1 MRWRCLAV
9 CTFVLAALAFNGS
22 ARAQS
27 YPSGPVQ
34 IIVPFAKGGSADTFA
49 RVIADGLTKELGQP
63 VTVDNRPGGGG
74 SVGLQSVTQAAP
86 DGRTLLLGQTGEIVI
101 QPYLMKQ
108 AGPRPEPVA
117 LVADMPLAIVVS
129 STAPYSKL
137 SDLIAAARSSRR
149 GLSAAMPGRYTPGDL
164 ATELFRIRTS
174 ANLATVPFPGGG
186 PSLDAVAEGLVDLY
200 FSTLTSAMPQMRAG
214 KVKLLAV
221 TSAERSPAV
230 PDVPTVQ
237 ESGVRRFAVTQWA
250 GVFTPRGTPADIVD
264 RLNRDINKVLAG
276 PEVGKRLASEGAKIT
291 PMSATQFGDF
301 IKADAKIYER
311 FLTAELCSEFVVES
325 CSGGGEFSR

>member
-1 MRWRCLAV
+1 MLRRSLV
-9 CTFVLAALAFNGS
+9 VSTFMIAALAMTSGG
-22 ARAQS
+22 RAQT
-27 YPSGPVQ
+27 YPSGRVE
-34 IIVPFAKGGSADTFA
+34 IIVPYAKGGSADTFA
-49 RVIADGLTKELGQP
+49 RLIADGLAKELGQP

-86 DGRTLLLGQTGEIVI
+86 DGRTLLLGQTGEIVV

-108 AGPRPEPVA
+108 AGPRPDPVA

-137 SDLIAAARSSRR
+137 SDLIAAARSARR
-149 GLSAAMPGRYTPGDL
+149 SLSAAMPGRYTPGDL

-174 ANLATVPFPGGG
+174 ANLATVPYNGGG
-186 PSLDAVAEGLVDLY
+186 PALDAVADGLVDLY
-200 FSTLTSAMPQMRAG
+200 FSTLTSAIPYARSG
-214 KVKLLAV
+214 KVKILAV
-221 TSAERSPAV
+221 TSAERSPAL

-237 ESGVRRFAVTQWA
+237 ESGIRRFSVTQWA
-250 GVFTPRGTPADIVD
+250 GVFAPSGTPGDIVAG
-264 RLNRDINKVLAG
+264 LNRAINKVL
-276 PEVGKRLASEGAKIT
+276 SEPDMNKKLVSDGAKIT
-291 PMSATQFGDF
+291 PMSAAQFADF
-301 IKADAKIYER
+301 IKTDSNMYKK

>member
-27 YPSGPVQ
+27 DPSGPVQ

-108 AGPRPEPVA
+108 AGPRPSPS
-117 LVADMPLAIVVS
+117 LS
-129 STAPYSKL
+129 SPICRL
-137 SDLIAAARSSRR
+137 RSSFRARR
-149 GLSAAMPGRYTPGDL
+149 PIQSSA
-164 ATELFRIRTS
+164 I
-174 ANLATVPFPGGG
+174 
-186 PSLDAVAEGLVDLY
+186 
-200 FSTLTSAMPQMRAG
+200 
-214 KVKLLAV
+214 
-221 TSAERSPAV
+221 
-230 PDVPTVQ
+230 
-237 ESGVRRFAVTQWA
+237 
-250 GVFTPRGTPADIVD
+250 
-264 RLNRDINKVLAG
+264 
-276 PEVGKRLASEGAKIT
+276 
-291 PMSATQFGDF
+291 
-301 IKADAKIYER
+301 
-311 FLTAELCSEFVVES
+311 
-325 CSGGGEFSR
+325 